1 MEKLSGKN
9 GTGRRGR
16 PARRSL
22 RHCSE
27 WRLDGSGVTRHFDRL
42 NAARGSIS
50 VRERSW
56 RYPFDF
62 RCSILI

>member
-42 NAARGSIS
+42 NAARGFTAA
-50 VRERSW
+50 ERCAKKARSG
-56 RYPFDF
+56 R
-62 RCSILI
+62 